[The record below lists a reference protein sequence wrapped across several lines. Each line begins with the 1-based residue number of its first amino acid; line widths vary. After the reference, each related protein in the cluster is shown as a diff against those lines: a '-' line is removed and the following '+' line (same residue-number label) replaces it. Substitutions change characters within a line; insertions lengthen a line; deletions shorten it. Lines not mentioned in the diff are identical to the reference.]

1 MASTLLDDAIRAL
14 ISPDGRGSAARLLR
28 FVAGYT
34 RANAAGL
41 LEIRGSTP
49 ALLVGVDVTQE
60 TLDAVTHVW
69 ERNRAGLEAG
79 DAVHRKAQVVVA
91 IRRHGKALGLL
102 ALDSPK
108 SHALD
113 EIIRSVGSL
122 LAQVLEAIQAETGNP
137 GEELRRLLEQNEWN
151 LARVAR
157 ILGVSRV
164 TVYARL
170 QRYRI
175 QRQRVLKGTT

>member
-1 MASTLLDDAIRAL
+1 MAPTLLDDAIRAL
-14 ISPDGRGSAARLLR
+14 ISPDSRGSAARLLR
-28 FVAGYT
+28 FVAGCT

-60 TLDAVTHVW
+60 TLDAVAHVW
-69 ERNRAGLEAG
+69 ERSRAGLEAG
-79 DAVHRKAQVVVA
+79 EPVHRKAQVVVA
-91 IRRHGKALGLL
+91 IRRHGKVLGLL

-108 SHALD
+108 STALA
-113 EIIRSVGSL
+113 EILRSVGSL
-122 LAQVLEAIQAETGNP
+122 LAQVLETIQAEAENP
-137 GEELRRLLEQNEWN
+137 AAELRRLLEESEWN

-175 QRQRVLKGTT
+175 QRQRILKGTT

>member
-1 MASTLLDDAIRAL
+1 MAPTLLDDAIRAL
-14 ISPDGRGSAARLLR
+14 ISPDRRGSAARLLR

-60 TLDAVTHVW
+60 TLDAVAHVW
-69 ERNRAGLEAG
+69 ERNRAALAAG
-79 DAVHRKAQVVVA
+79 DPVRRKAQVVVA
-91 IRRHGKALGLL
+91 IRRRGKVLGLL

-108 SHALD
+108 ATAIAELL
-113 EIIRSVGSL
+113 RSVGSL
-122 LAQVLEAIQAETGNP
+122 LAQVLEAIQAETENP
-137 GEELRRLLEQNEWN
+137 AAELRRLLEESEWN

-157 ILGVSRV
+157 LLGVSRV

-170 QRYRI
+170 LRYRI
-175 QRQRVLKGTT
+175 QRQRIPKGAT